1 MSKITHPSFLRAS
14 RARGFSLI
22 EMIAVLVLIGIVAT
36 LVVRNVM
43 PQFTGG
49 QTNAAKAQ
57 VSAMSTTVE
66 AYYMENGKYPD
77 SLQQL
82 VGKYGLRESQLKDPW
97 GNEIVYRRPGEGGR
111 DFDLVSYGRDGK
123 PGGDGNN
130 ADIGSWQ

>member
-1 MSKITHPSFLRAS
+1 MSKIVNPSFLRAG

-77 SLQQL
+77 NLSQL

-111 DFDLVSYGRDGK
+111 DFDLISYGRDGK

>member
-1 MSKITHPSFLRAS
+1 MVSGRTFPLSHAG

-43 PQFTGG
+43 PQFSSG
-49 QTNAAKAQ
+49 QANAARAQ
-57 VSAMSTTVE
+57 ISAMSTTIE

-77 SLQQL
+77 NLQQL
-82 VGKYGLRESQLKDPW
+82 VGSYGLRESQLKDPW
-97 GNEIVYRRPGEGGR
+97 GNDIIYRRPGEGGR
-111 DFDLVSYGRDGK
+111 DFDLISYGRDGA

>member
-1 MSKITHPSFLRAS
+1 MSRFANPSFQRVV

-57 VSAMSTTVE
+57 ISAMSTTVE
-66 AYYMENGKYPD
+66 AYYMENGKYPEN
-77 SLQQL
+77 LNQL

-97 GNEIVYRRPGEGGR
+97 GNEIVFRRPGEGGR
-111 DFDLVSYGRDGK
+111 DFDLISHGRDGK
-123 PGGDGNN
+123 PGGTGND